1 MITPIEGKLLIGD
14 DIYITNATELPYSL
28 GTPEITWQQKGL
40 FHGGIDLVGWR
51 NLTKRGGQYY
61 IHGNPMEL
69 AIVAGDT
76 TGKSPDG
83 DIISFEKTIVKAES
97 ENKIVVSLIGKMT
110 YFLTCSDRNG
120 RFNCGQKT
128 ETAIFQDTEQIPRQI
143 DATDSGIT
151 ITKTKYN
158 FSELNRTYLEID
170 FNRNLYDRYNYSTQY
185 GFIEH
190 IFRSWHVEKTEK
202 GIYYANETVIDTT
215 NSANITRARDTIE
228 VSEQLPYTI
237 TASGFY
243 TTTNQSNESYVI
255 RELNSGNQF
264 SPFIIGVFL
273 IFFVIYKY
281 CKIILTRRF

>member
-28 GTPEITWQQKGL
+28 GTPEITWQQKGI

-151 ITKTKYN
+151 ITKTN
-158 FSELNRTYLEID
+158 IMWLVLPIGLLT
-170 FNRNLYDRYNYSTQY
+170 
-185 GFIEH
+185 H
-190 IFRSWHVEKTEK
+190 I
-202 GIYYANETVIDTT
+202 
-215 NSANITRARDTIE
+215 
-228 VSEQLPYTI
+228 
-237 TASGFY
+237 
-243 TTTNQSNESYVI
+243 
-255 RELNSGNQF
+255 
-264 SPFIIGVFL
+264 IIGKHTALTKMFL
-273 IFFVIYKY
+273 NIHDYY
-281 CKIILTRRF
+281 TLKIIVVYMICAGLKGVIFK